1 MICLIDK
8 KIVIEENSYL
18 EKFFEHN
25 RKHEDYIRNRIYILA
40 SILVVILITSTFVI
54 IKEVNKIE
62 ACTYDYKDKLIRFH
76 VIANSDSDKDQKLK
90 LKVRDEVISYLQP
103 KLENSNS
110 IEESEKIIKN
120 EYKTLENI
128 SKKVISKNGYNY
140 IVKVGLEYSNFPAK
154 QYSSVVLPAGKYKA
168 LRIIIGEGKG
178 KNWWCVMFPPLCF
191 IDDQNGIIDEK
202 TDKKLKEVL
211 TEEEYDLIMA
221 KNKNEV
227 KNLEFKFKIT
237 EVFQNIF

>member
-1 MICLIDK
+1 MNIK
-8 KIVIEENSYL
+8 N
-18 EKFFEHN
+18 
-25 RKHEDYIRNRIYILA
+25 IRNRIYILA
-40 SILVVILITSTFVI
+40 SILVVVLITSTFVI

-120 EYKTLENI
+120 DYKTLENI

>member
-1 MICLIDK
+1 MHIK
-8 KIVIEENSYL
+8 N
-18 EKFFEHN
+18 
-25 RKHEDYIRNRIYILA
+25 IRNRIYILA
-40 SILVVILITSTFVI
+40 SLLVVIFITSTFVI

-90 LKVRDEVISYLQP
+90 LKVRDEVIFYLQP

-140 IVKVGLEYSNFPAK
+140 TVKVGLEYSNFPAK

-191 IDDQNGIIDEK
+191 VDDQNGIIDEK

-221 KNKNEV
+221 KNKSEV

>member
-1 MICLIDK
+1 MNIK
-8 KIVIEENSYL
+8 N
-18 EKFFEHN
+18 
-25 RKHEDYIRNRIYILA
+25 IRNRIYILA
-40 SILVVILITSTFVI
+40 SILVVVLITSTFVI

-62 ACTYDYKDKLIRFH
+62 ACTYDYKYKLIRFH

>member
-1 MICLIDK
+1 MNIK
-8 KIVIEENSYL
+8 N
-18 EKFFEHN
+18 
-25 RKHEDYIRNRIYILA
+25 IRNRIYILA
-40 SILVVILITSTFVI
+40 SILVVVLITSTFVI

-191 IDDQNGIIDEK
+191 IDDQNGIIYEK

-221 KNKNEV
+221 KNKNEF

>member
-1 MICLIDK
+1 MNIK
-8 KIVIEENSYL
+8 N
-18 EKFFEHN
+18 
-25 RKHEDYIRNRIYILA
+25 IRNRIYILA

-140 IVKVGLEYSNFPAK
+140 TVKVGLEYSNFPAR

>member
-1 MICLIDK
+1 MNIK
-8 KIVIEENSYL
+8 N
-18 EKFFEHN
+18 
-25 RKHEDYIRNRIYILA
+25 IRNRIYILA

-140 IVKVGLEYSNFPAK
+140 TVKVGLEYSNFPAK
-154 QYSSVVLPAGKYKA
+154 QYSSVVWPAGQYKA

-191 IDDQNGIIDEK
+191 VDDQNGIIDEK

-221 KNKNEV
+221 KNKSEV

>member
-1 MICLIDK
+1 MNIK
-8 KIVIEENSYL
+8 N
-18 EKFFEHN
+18 
-25 RKHEDYIRNRIYILA
+25 IRNRIYILA
-40 SILVVILITSTFVI
+40 SILVVVLITSTFVI

-154 QYSSVVLPAGKYKA
+154 QYSSVVLPDGKYKA

>member
-1 MICLIDK
+1 MNIK
-8 KIVIEENSYL
+8 N
-18 EKFFEHN
+18 
-25 RKHEDYIRNRIYILA
+25 IRNRIYILA

-140 IVKVGLEYSNFPAK
+140 TVKVGLEYSNFPAK

-191 IDDQNGIIDEK
+191 VDDQNGIIDEK

>member
-1 MICLIDK
+1 MNIK
-8 KIVIEENSYL
+8 N
-18 EKFFEHN
+18 
-25 RKHEDYIRNRIYILA
+25 IRNRIYILA

-140 IVKVGLEYSNFPAK
+140 TVKVGLEYSNFPAK

-178 KNWWCVMFPPLCF
+178 KNWWCVMFPPLF
-191 IDDQNGIIDEK
+191 FVDDQNGIIDEK

>member
-1 MICLIDK
+1 MNIK
-8 KIVIEENSYL
+8 N
-18 EKFFEHN
+18 
-25 RKHEDYIRNRIYILA
+25 IRNRIYILA
-40 SILVVILITSTFVI
+40 RILVVVLITSTFVI

>member
-1 MICLIDK
+1 MNIK
-8 KIVIEENSYL
+8 N
-18 EKFFEHN
+18 
-25 RKHEDYIRNRIYILA
+25 IRNRIYILA
-40 SILVVILITSTFVI
+40 SILVVVLITSTFVI

-140 IVKVGLEYSNFPAK
+140 IVIVGLEYSNFPAK

>member
-1 MICLIDK
+1 MNIK
-8 KIVIEENSYL
+8 N
-18 EKFFEHN
+18 
-25 RKHEDYIRNRIYILA
+25 IRNRIYILA

-140 IVKVGLEYSNFPAK
+140 TVKVGLEYSNFPAK

-191 IDDQNGIIDEK
+191 VDDQNGVIDEK
-202 TDKKLKEVL
+202 TDEKLKEIL
-211 TEEEYDLIMA
+211 TPEEYNLIMA
-221 KNKNEV
+221 KNKIKISNF
-227 KNLEFKFKIT
+227 KLKFKII
-237 EVFQNIF
+237 EVFQAIF